1 MNNKHRCV
9 KCGII
14 PILPK
19 NICRDCN
26 NLSGYKDTL
35 STNNIAKREKNWREQ
50 DIKREIKRNGEH
62 KDKWTQ
68 QDIKRE
74 IKRNI
79 EREKIT
85 TKNDE
90 LRSRIEATLR
100 RQSEYEK
107 NLLVERIY
115 RKIRNRLGDDPEYY

>member
-35 STNNIAKREKNWREQ
+35 STNNIAKREKNWRE
-50 DIKREIKRNGEH
+50 
-62 KDKWTQ
+62 